1 MGVRIS
7 DGLPRGGLGYIGLVP
22 AAVSIVCGLYLAIPF
37 ACLLS
42 VCCAAMC
49 LWLGW
54 GLRQDG
60 EAGEKLDIVVVPR
73 KEDWIETEWSG
84 RDLIFRVSTV
94 IMVGGV
100 TGLAI
105 SLARLFWR

>member
-37 ACLLS
+37 ACVLS

-60 EAGEKLDIVVVPR
+60 EAGEKIDIVDIHNR
-73 KEDWIETEWSG
+73 EGWLETKWSYQ
-84 RDLIFRVSTV
+84 DSIFRVSTV